1 MIEEINIDADNLRG
15 DSLRRDSTGQ
25 VSQSLTLEGVSG
37 LKNFAGANS
46 GQACE
51 IWGRSY
57 RDAPDVDGRI
67 CAEGLLNDRI
77 KLLKPGDKVKIKIQE
92 CVGNDLFGELI

>member
-1 MIEEINIDADNLRG
+1 M
-15 DSLRRDSTGQ
+15 
-25 VSQSLTLEGVSG
+25 
-37 LKNFAGANS
+37 
-46 GQACE
+46 
-51 IWGRSY
+51 
-57 RDAPDVDGRI
+57 